1 MKPKG
6 VKLND
11 EQIRRFICDGVAVLD
26 SGVAPEVH
34 QQIYDKIQWNN
45 TREFNMGNNVLP
57 RIAELQQVLDA
68 PVIHG
73 ALQSILGDDYMLHP
87 HRYMHANEPLDEAER
102 NLSLTG
108 SEHGPPVG
116 EGSTGNSAWHQDGQI
131 PMSRAR
137 YHVPRIAMV
146 LYFPQDTPVE
156 RGPTRVIPGTHLQP
170 YLRNSD
176 FPFAL
181 VADRIKAGTCL
192 LIAFDI
198 AHAALSNRTDSSRY
212 MLKFIFLRTRNPFG
226 NPFGN
231 PVGNGKPVGP
241 SWDGGE
247 DEWEPPKARL
257 GRYDHSKAWSYIWD
271 WMRAAPR
278 FATTN
283 PAASNDMQKWIGRL
297 HDTDQE
303 VRLEAIYQLAG
314 IGADAIAPLRE
325 SLLQNAGQQREF
337 TMPYRMNEHGAY
349 VPIGDPNERRW
360 NDVAYTLQDEAY
372 ALGAMGEVAVEPL
385 MELLGHDDAWI
396 KINAAFALG
405 EIGPPAA
412 RAMGELTK
420 LLGHELHQVARASL
434 DAMGCI
440 GTNIRVA
447 LPAIR
452 KLLTVDNPVWS
463 KPMGKNDRDGQIG
476 VRFNALFALLS
487 SDAPLDELD
496 DVLAACLDDEN
507 GHVQAMALEALTL
520 QRSGENRTGLLHALD
535 YLKTHRWDHTLANGK
550 RVT

>member
-1 MKPKG
+1 MRANG
-6 VKLND
+6 IKLND
-11 EQIRRFICDGVAVLD
+11 EQIRRFICDGVVVLD

-57 RIAELQQVLDA
+57 RVAELQQVLDA

-87 HRYMHANEPLDEAER
+87 HRFMHANEPLDESER
-102 NLSLTG
+102 TRSLTG
-108 SEHGPPVG
+108 YEHGPPVG
-116 EGSTGNSAWHQDGQI
+116 EGSNGNSAWHQDGQI
-131 PMSRAR
+131 PMSRPR
-137 YHVPRIAMV
+137 YYVPRLAMV

-170 YLRNSD
+170 YLRKSD
-176 FPFAL
+176 YPFAF
-181 VADRIKAGTCL
+181 VSDRIKAGTCL

-198 AHAALSNRTDSSRY
+198 AHAALSNRADISRY
-212 MLKFIFLRTRNPFG
+212 MLKFIFLRTRNPVG

-231 PVGNGKPVGP
+231 PAGNPFGP

-247 DEWEPPKARL
+247 AGWAPPKAHL
-257 GRYDHSKAWSYIWD
+257 GRYDHSRAWSYIWD
-271 WMRAAPR
+271 WMRGAPR
-278 FATTN
+278 FAN
-283 PAASNDMQKWIGRL
+283 RKPAASNDVQKWIGLL

-303 VRLEAIYQLAG
+303 IRLDAIYQLAG
-314 IGADAIAPLRE
+314 IGAAAIGPLRE
-325 SLLQNAGQQREF
+325 SLLQNAGLQREF
-337 TMPYRMNEHGAY
+337 TMPYRMDEHGAY
-349 VPIGDPNERRW
+349 VPLGDPNERRW

-372 ALGAMGEVAVEPL
+372 ALGAMGEVAVGPL
-385 MELLGHDDAWI
+385 MDLLGHDDAWI

-405 EIGPPAA
+405 EVGAPAA
-412 RAMGELTK
+412 RAMPELAK
-420 LLGHELHQVARASL
+420 LLDHELHQVARASL

-452 KLLTVDNPVWS
+452 KLLTVGNPVWR
-463 KPMGKNDRDGQIG
+463 KPMGKSDKDGGIG
-476 VRFNALFALLS
+476 VRFNALYALLS
-487 SDAPLDELD
+487 SDAPMDELD
-496 DVLAACLDDEN
+496 DVLVACLDNEN
-507 GHVQAMALEALTL
+507 GYVQAMALEALTR
-520 QRSGENRTGLLHALD
+520 QRSGEDRPGLLHALD

>member
-57 RIAELQQVLDA
+57 RIAELQRILDA

-108 SEHGPPVG
+108 REHGPPVG

-212 MLKFIFLRTRNPFG
+212 MLKFIFLRTSNPF
-226 NPFGN
+226 
-231 PVGNGKPVGP
+231 GKPVGKTVEP

-247 DEWEPPKARL
+247 DEWAPPKARL

-303 VRLEAIYQLAG
+303 VRLEAIYQLAE
-314 IGADAIAPLRE
+314 IGADAIEPLRE

-372 ALGAMGEVAVEPL
+372 ALGAMGEIAMGPL
-385 MELLGHDDAWI
+385 MELLEHDDAWI

-405 EIGPPAA
+405 EIGAPAA
-412 RAMGELTK
+412 RAMPELTK

-452 KLLTVDNPVWS
+452 TLLTVDNPIWR

-476 VRFNALFALLS
+476 VRFNALYGLLS
-487 SDAPLDELD
+487 SDAPMDELD
-496 DVLAACLDDEN
+496 DVLAACLHDEN

>member
-1 MKPKG
+1 MNSKG
-6 VKLND
+6 IKLND
-11 EQIRRFICDGVAVLD
+11 EQVRRFICDGVVVLD

-57 RIAELQQVLDA
+57 RVAELQQILDA
-68 PVIHG
+68 PVVHG
-73 ALQSILGDDYMLHP
+73 AVQSILGDDYMLHP
-87 HRYMHANEPLDEAER
+87 HRYMHASEPLDEAER

-108 SEHGPPVG
+108 SEHGPPMG
-116 EGSTGNSAWHQDGQI
+116 EGSSGNSSWHQDGQI

-137 YHVPRIAMV
+137 YYVPRIAMV
-146 LYFPQDTPVE
+146 LYFPQDTPAK

-170 YLRNSD
+170 YLRKGD
-176 FPFAL
+176 FPFAF
-181 VADRIKAGTCL
+181 VGDHIKAGTCL

-212 MLKFIFLRTRNPFG
+212 MLKFIFVRTRNP
-226 NPFGN
+226 
-231 PVGNGKPVGP
+231 VGA

-247 DEWEPPKARL
+247 DEWAPPKARL
-257 GRYDHSKAWSYIWD
+257 GRYDHSKAWSYVWD
-271 WMRAAPR
+271 WMRGAPR
-278 FATTN
+278 FANRN
-283 PAASNDMQKWIGRL
+283 PAASNDARKWIGLL

-303 VRLEAIYQLAG
+303 VRLEAIYELAAM
-314 IGADAIAPLRE
+314 GAEAIEPLRD
-325 SLLQNAGQQREF
+325 SLLRNAGLQREF
-337 TMPYRMNEHGAY
+337 TTQYRIDESGAY
-349 VPIGDPNERRW
+349 VPVGDPNVRRW

-405 EIGPPAA
+405 EIGAPAA
-412 RAMGELTK
+412 CAMPELAK
-420 LLGHELHQVARASL
+420 LLDHELHQVARASL

-447 LPAIR
+447 LPTIR
-452 KLLTVDNPVWS
+452 KLLTVNNPLWR
-463 KPMGKNDRDGQIG
+463 KPMGKSDRYGEIG
-476 VRFNALFALLS
+476 VRFNALYALLS
-487 SDAPLDELD
+487 SDAPMDELD
-496 DVLAACLDDEN
+496 DELVACLDDDN
-507 GHVQAMALEALTL
+507 GYVQAMALEALA
-520 QRSGENRTGLLHALD
+520 QPRGGEDRPGLLHALD

-550 RVT
+550 RVF

>member
-57 RIAELQQVLDA
+57 RIAELQQILDA

-226 NPFGN
+226 NPFGK
-231 PVGNGKPVGP
+231 PVGKPVEP

-278 FATTN
+278 FATTH

-303 VRLEAIYQLAG
+303 VRLQAIYQLAE
-314 IGADAIAPLRE
+314 IGADAIEPLRE

>member
-1 MKPKG
+1 MRAKG
-6 VKLND
+6 IKLND
-11 EQIRRFICDGVAVLD
+11 EQVRRFICDGVVVLD

-57 RIAELQQVLDA
+57 RIAELQQVLDD
-68 PVIHG
+68 PVVHG
-73 ALQSILGDDYMLHP
+73 AVQSILGDDCMLHP
-87 HRYMHANEPLDEAER
+87 HRYMHASEPLDEAER
-102 NLSLTG
+102 NLSLSG
-108 SEHGPPVG
+108 SEHGPPMG
-116 EGSTGNSAWHQDGQI
+116 EGSSGNSAWHQDGQI
-131 PMSRAR
+131 PMSRPR

-170 YLRNSD
+170 YLRKSD
-176 FPFAL
+176 FPFAF
-181 VADRIKAGTCL
+181 VGDHIKAGTCL

-212 MLKFIFLRTRNPFG
+212 MLKFIFLRTRNPAG

-231 PVGNGKPVGP
+231 PFGP

-247 DEWEPPKARL
+247 DAWEPPKARL
-257 GRYDHSKAWSYIWD
+257 GRYDHSKAWSSIWD
-271 WMRAAPR
+271 WMRGAPR
-278 FATTN
+278 FANRN
-283 PAASNDMQKWIGRL
+283 PAASNDVRKWIGLL

-303 VRLEAIYQLAG
+303 VRLEAIYELAAMG
-314 IGADAIAPLRE
+314 AAAIGPLRE
-325 SLLQNAGQQREF
+325 SLLQNAGLQREF

-372 ALGAMGEVAVEPL
+372 ALGAMGEVAVRPL
-385 MELLGHDDAWI
+385 MDLLRHDDAWI

-405 EIGPPAA
+405 EIGAPAA
-412 RAMGELTK
+412 RAMPELTK
-420 LLGHELHQVARASL
+420 LLDHELHQVARASL

-452 KLLTVDNPVWS
+452 KLLTVNNPIWR
-463 KPMGKNDRDGQIG
+463 KPMGKSDRYGEIG
-476 VRFNALFALLS
+476 VRFNALYVLLS
-487 SDAPLDELD
+487 SDAPMEELD
-496 DVLAACLDDEN
+496 DELVACLDDDN
-507 GHVQAMALEALTL
+507 GYVQAMALEALTR
-520 QRSGENRTGLLHALD
+520 QHNGEDRPGLLHALD

-550 RVT
+550 RVF

>member
-6 VKLND
+6 IKLND
-11 EQIRRFICDGVAVLD
+11 EQIRRFICDGVVVLD

-57 RIAELQQVLDA
+57 RIAELQQILDA

-73 ALQSILGDDYMLHP
+73 AAQSILGDDCMLHP
-87 HRYMHANEPLDEAER
+87 HRYMHASEPLDEAER

-108 SEHGPPVG
+108 SEHGPPMG
-116 EGSTGNSAWHQDGQI
+116 EGSSGNSAWHQDGQI
-131 PMSRAR
+131 PMSRPR

-146 LYFPQDTPVE
+146 LYFPQDTPAE

-170 YLRNSD
+170 YLLNSD
-176 FPFAL
+176 FPFAF
-181 VADRIKAGTCL
+181 VGDRIKAGTCL

-226 NPFGN
+226 NPT
-231 PVGNGKPVGP
+231 GP
-241 SWDGGE
+241 SWRGGE
-247 DEWEPPKARL
+247 DEWEPPNARL

-271 WMRAAPR
+271 WMRGAPR
-278 FATTN
+278 IPIRTPAT
-283 PAASNDMQKWIGRL
+283 SNDIQKWIGLL

-325 SLLQNAGQQREF
+325 SLLQNAGLRREV

-372 ALGAMGEVAVEPL
+372 ALGAMGEIAVGPL

-405 EIGPPAA
+405 EIGAPAA
-412 RAMGELTK
+412 RAMPELTK
-420 LLGHELHQVARASL
+420 LLDHEPHQVARASL

-452 KLLTVDNPVWS
+452 KLLTVDNPVWR
-463 KPMGKNDRDGQIG
+463 KPMGKSDRYGEIG
-476 VRFNALFALLS
+476 VRFNALYALLS
-487 SDAPLDELD
+487 SDAPMDELD
-496 DVLAACLDDEN
+496 DELVACLDDDN
-507 GHVQAMALEALTL
+507 GYVQAMALEGLTRPRGGED
-520 QRSGENRTGLLHALD
+520 RSGLLNALD
-535 YLKTHRWDHTLANGK
+535 YLKTHRWDHTLANGV
-550 RVT
+550 RVF